1 MTNSVEGYLFVTF
14 TGEQEDGEQVYLAL
28 SEDGFYWQD
37 LNGGKPVLRSGIG
50 EKGVRDPFLLR
61 SGDGSRYYL
70 MATDLRIAS
79 GKSWEEAKTHGSHS
93 IIVWE
98 SEDLRCWSEPRSWEI
113 GDQGSGCVWAPEAVY
128 VPEKKM
134 YMVFWSSFFG
144 GRHQICR
151 AYTRDFRTFEHKGLY
166 MKQPYDV
173 IDMTIIRDGGQ
184 YYRFYKNEQEKYLC
198 MDYGSD
204 LEGSFTPVES
214 SDLKNR
220 TGVEGPALFPL
231 KEKGWCLLVDQ
242 FAANGGYIPL
252 LGESLPEGR
261 FKEMKREQY
270 HMGMLQKRHGSVL
283 PLDKNEY
290 RAVREAYGK
299 TDVFARGGK
308 GTKQC

>member
-1 MTNSVEGYLFVTF
+1 MNWIAGYLFVTF
-14 TGEQEDGEQVYLAL
+14 TGESEDGEQIYLAL

-50 EKGVRDPFLLR
+50 EKGVRDPFLVR
-61 SGDGSRYYL
+61 SRDGSRYFL
-70 MATDLRIAS
+70 MATDLRIGS
-79 GKSWEEAKTHGSHS
+79 GKSWEDAKTHGSRS

-98 SEDLRCWSEPRSWEI
+98 SEDLLCWSEPRSCEL
-113 GDQGSGCVWAPEAVY
+113 GGEASGCVWAPEAVY
-128 VPEKKM
+128 APEKKA
-134 YMVFWSSFFG
+134 YMVFWSSFLG

-151 AYTRDFRTFEHKGLY
+151 AYTRDFRTFEQKGIY
-166 MKQPYDV
+166 MEQPWDV
-173 IDMTIIRDGGQ
+173 IDMTIIWEGGN

-242 FAANGGYIPL
+242 FAVNGGYIPL
-252 LGESLPEGR
+252 LSQSLREGKFR
-261 FKEMKREQY
+261 MVKKEHY
-270 HMGMLQKRHGSVL
+270 DMGRLQKRHGSVL
-283 PLDKNEY
+283 PLDKKEY
-290 RAVREAYGK
+290 CAIREAYGI
-299 TDVFARGGK
+299 
-308 GTKQC
+308 